1 MLIRVSGKSDWRK
14 FFFEAPAITV
24 DGRTVIDVI
33 EADDEAGYVIRYM
46 RDEAGRLIEDGYR
59 YKTIREDGAV
69 QIVGSRRWS
78 PDDARA
84 AAQTKRDR
92 RAIRNIALQH
102 RNARKGAPT

>member
-14 FFFEAPAITV
+14 FFFDAPAITV

-46 RDEAGRLIEDGYR
+46 RGEDGQLIEDGYR
-59 YKTIREDGAV
+59 YATIREDGV
-69 QIVGSRRWS
+69 VTITGRRRWS

-92 RAIRNIALQH
+92 RAVRNLDVQRRAGKDVT
-102 RNARKGAPT
+102 A